1 MGKSRRFSVIMIM
14 TACALLLMVD
24 IALPEESER
33 RHVPMTVDDVMRA
46 QMQASPERP
55 EGKDAID
62 LNERMRA
69 MAGMNRFAQDY
80 LLGAGDVLEVTVFGI
95 SDLNK
100 RELTLDSEGV
110 VTLPF
115 IGAVGLAG
123 LTSRES
129 EVKISALYEA
139 SVMKNPQV
147 GVTVKEFRSQFVNVL
162 GAVAKPG
169 MYQLTRRVFLLD
181 TLAMA
186 GGLAAAKA
194 EPKAYVHRASF
205 DEMADDATDSSP
217 ETVEIDLLELL
228 EKGDIRL
235 NVPIYAGDV
244 VSVPEKVDRFFYV
257 LGDVNRGGAFEI
269 RRGESITLTKALAS
283 AGGLMMTAKSKKSM
297 VIRQNPDGTT
307 EQIPVNANKV
317 LKGEVPDM
325 MLTNN
330 DVVFIP
336 GSTTKTIGRG
346 VLGSINSVVS
356 ALVYV
361 GLRGY

>member
-1 MGKSRRFSVIMIM
+1 MGKSRRFSVIRII
-14 TACALLLMVD
+14 TACALLFMADV
-24 IALPEESER
+24 ALPEEPER
-33 RHVPMTVDDVMRA
+33 RHIPMTVDDVMMA
-46 QMQASPERP
+46 QIPANPERK
-55 EGKDAID
+55 GAVD

-80 LLGAGDVLEVTVFGI
+80 LLGAGDVLQLTVFGI

-100 RELTLDSEGV
+100 RELMLDSEGV

-129 EVKISALYEA
+129 EVKIAALYEA

-147 GVTVKEFRSQFVNVL
+147 SVTVKEFRSQFVNVL

-186 GGLAAAKA
+186 GGIATAKA
-194 EPKAYVHRASF
+194 EPVAYIHRAGF
-205 DEMADDATDSSP
+205 DETTDDANDISS

-244 VSVPEKVDRFFYV
+244 VSIPEKVDRFFYV

-283 AGGLMMTAKSKKSM
+283 AGGLMTTAQSKKSM
-297 VIRQNPDGTT
+297 VIRQNADGTT
-307 EQIPVNANKV
+307 EQMSINANKV
-317 LKGEVPDM
+317 LKGEAPDM
-325 MLTNN
+325 VLANN

-336 GSTTKTIGRG
+336 GSTTKTIKRG